1 MPRDLKYVDII
12 IGRNVKTLRLMRGL
26 SQVQLAEA
34 LGLTFQQIQ
43 KYETAANRISASRL
57 VEIARIL
64 DVESSA
70 LLPDA
75 ARPSPPAI
83 LTKEEHEVLK
93 YYGAIAN
100 PTLRASIMRVL
111 RALH

>member
-1 MPRDLKYVDII
+1 MPRDLKYIDII
-12 IGRNVKTLRLMRGL
+12 IGRNVKTLRLKRGL
-26 SQVQLAEA
+26 SQAQLAEA

-43 KYETAANRISASRL
+43 KYESAANRISASTL

-70 LLPDA
+70 LLPDP

-83 LTKEEHEVLK
+83 LTKREQQMLQS
-93 YYGAIAN
+93 YQALSDPA
-100 PTLRASIMRVL
+100 LRASVIRVL
-111 RALH
+111 QALH